1 MTNYYD
7 IYDNEKNKDKNDIW
21 RIGNQPEDFITDV
34 GSGGNQEGLFV
45 YKMLSEQPWPVSPF
59 GNDLQRIDIKI
70 ADYGNLKLHVLDVFE
85 QSPTAIQILTT
96 KEKLEQVRD
105 IFGLS
110 VSHLAKVLLTSRPSL
125 HSWLDGTVPAR
136 DQSIKRIEKIYNIAL
151 EWKRKSIFHYSPGR
165 LMRQPLGDGPSMM
178 ERLERENHDDSE
190 IKDGLDK
197 LLQLMQRQREQ
208 MDRSIQ
214 RSKKSNLPENEKERT
229 RHNLTETIYSK

>member
-7 IYDNEKNKDKNDIW
+7 IWDNEKNKDKNDIW
-21 RIGNQPEDFITDV
+21 ASGYQPQDISTNV
-34 GSGGNQEGLFV
+34 GSGGNLAGQFV
-45 YKMLSEQPWPVSPF
+45 YKILSEQPWPVSPF
-59 GNDLQRIDIKI
+59 GNDLQDMAIKI
-70 ADYGNLKLHVLDVFE
+70 DGYGNSKVHVLDAPE
-85 QSPTAIQILTT
+85 QSPAEEQVLTT

-110 VSHLAKVLLTSRPSL
+110 VSHLAKVLTASRPSL
-125 HSWLDGTVPAR
+125 HSWLEGAEPR
-136 DQSIKRIEKIYNIAL
+136 DQSIKRIEQMYNIAL
-151 EWKRKSIFHYSPGR
+151 EWKHKSIFHYSPGR

-178 ERLERENHDDSE
+178 ERLERENYIDTE

-197 LLQLMQRQREQ
+197 LLQLMKRQREQ

-229 RHNLTETIYSK
+229 RHNLTETVYSK